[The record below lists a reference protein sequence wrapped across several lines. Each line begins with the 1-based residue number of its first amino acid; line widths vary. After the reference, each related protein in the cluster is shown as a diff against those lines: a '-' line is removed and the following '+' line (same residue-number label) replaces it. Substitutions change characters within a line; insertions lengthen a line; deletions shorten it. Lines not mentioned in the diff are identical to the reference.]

1 MPNEIRRKM
10 SKTVIRLSQIVL
22 KLINKNVCNSTCMH
36 VNKINY
42 KINSK
47 KK

>member
-1 MPNEIRRKM
+1 MTNEIRRKM
-10 SKTVIRLSQIVL
+10 SKTVIRLSQIVI
-22 KLINKNVCNSTCMH
+22 KLINKNVCNSACTY